1 MEPTLSHR
9 SIFREKRTP
18 KRNSSMITLD
28 IKPEQ
33 WRELCREEA
42 GRRKEETGEWQTM
55 EERRGEL
62 WRTVG
67 NKYSGGW
74 QGYWEED
81 KRSRSS
87 SSSSSIKRCVSMDIK
102 LLDSFDIKGSSAS
115 F

>member
-1 MEPTLSHR
+1 
-9 SIFREKRTP
+9 
-18 KRNSSMITLD
+18 MITLD

-62 WRTVG
+62 GRAEW

-81 KRSRSS
+81 RMSRRSS
-87 SSSSSIKRCVSMDIK
+87 SSSSSIKRCASMDIK
-102 LLDSFDIKGSSAS
+102 LLDSFDLKGSSAS